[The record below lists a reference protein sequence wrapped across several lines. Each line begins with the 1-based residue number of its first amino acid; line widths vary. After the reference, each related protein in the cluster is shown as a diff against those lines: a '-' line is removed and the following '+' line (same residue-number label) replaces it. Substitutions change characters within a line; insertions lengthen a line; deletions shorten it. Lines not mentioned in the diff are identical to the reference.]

1 MGSPPV
7 PEEAWRLFVAIPLP
21 GEVRDAL
28 ARAIEPV
35 RRRVRGGRWQ
45 SPETW
50 HLTLRFLGDTPTGAI
65 PAIERAVRGTAAG
78 HPPFRLE
85 LGRAGSFEHRRGGRI
100 AWVGLVEGDRD
111 VAALADGL
119 AHALAPDEPTAP
131 LQAHLTIARD
141 APEGLVE
148 ALAAALARMRQEAA
162 SAPVPG
168 QIGLGSRLSVPRDR
182 TAPLAWTADRLVLYR
197 SVLGPSGAAHT
208 PLLEAPL
215 AG

>member
-1 MGSPPV
+1 MPD
-7 PEEAWRLFVAIPLP
+7 EAWRLFVAIPVP

-65 PAIERAVRGTAAG
+65 PPIERAVGATAAG
-78 HPPFRLE
+78 RPPFRLE

-100 AWVGLVEGDRD
+100 AWVGLVEGEQE
-111 VAALADGL
+111 VAALAERL
-119 AHALAPDEPTAP
+119 ARAIAPNEPTAP
-131 LQAHLTIARD
+131 LQAHLTIARE
-141 APEGLVE
+141 APDGLVE
-148 ALAAALARMRQEAA
+148 ALAAVLAGLR
-162 SAPVPG
+162 SADVPRGAVPG
-168 QIGLGSRLSVPRDR
+168 RVGLGSRPPAPVDR
-182 TAPLAWTADRLVLYR
+182 PEPLAWTADRLVLYR
-197 SVLGPSGAAHT
+197 SVLGPSGATHT

-215 AG
+215 GG